1 MINLSTKFENSM
13 FKTVDQPADNNDVN
27 ANTNNKVDKTGN
39 RQFKIIQVHFDSYQM
54 SQNPAIPDLV

>member
-1 MINLSTKFENSM
+1 M
-13 FKTVDQPADNNDVN
+13 FKTVDQPTDNNDVN

-39 RQFKIIQVHFDSYQM
+39 RQFKITQVHFDSYQI